1 MVNRLP
7 AARLYDRP
15 RCGGCHQSVFPSEPV
30 AVTDSQWAAE
40 VESSPLPV
48 LADFWAPWCG
58 PCRAV
63 APVLEQVARERAGRV
78 KIVKL
83 NTDENRGV
91 AARFGIRSIP
101 ALSLF
106 RGGALVGQRV
116 GSVPKEQLDDW
127 LDSALR

>member
-1 MVNRLP
+1 
-7 AARLYDRP
+7 
-15 RCGGCHQSVFPSEPV
+15 
-30 AVTDSQWAAE
+30 
-40 VESSPLPV
+40 
-48 LADFWAPWCG
+48 
-58 PCRAV
+58 V